1 MLSLNER
8 LEQIN
13 KLRKRAMNDPAFIHS
28 ARAHEK
34 AILSESQCSHTSD
47 KKSRKAQLRS
57 FADIYAE
64 PAITQSR
71 QQTSH

>member
-13 KLRKRAMNDPAFIHS
+13 KLRKQAMDDPAFIHS

-34 AILSESQCSHTSD
+34 AILSESQSNQRSD

-64 PAITQSR
+64 PSINQAR
-71 QQTSH
+71 QETSH